1 MGIRAKC
8 AAAGISYT
16 RTKWKPFWGYF
27 RATGIE
33 HYNIESWNVHGLH
46 NSLVTQ
52 TSNPLERF
60 HRELNRW
67 FPTSYSSI
75 TTFVSVI
82 RAISQSYVDKLG
94 YVAQGCQKRGNR
106 RRTNTRKER
115 RRNAGSDSSNQVE
128 ETIDLTIAVGFTE
141 EDAASNSKSQMEWNS
156 TGESSESNKGEDN
169 ETNAEMDLEYSF
181 KPGEYC
187 DDTDDGD
194 TTSDAR
200 DETVV
205 KLLAQDQLY

>member
-1 MGIRAKC
+1 MEKGVLGVITV
-8 AAAGISYT
+8 IEPDYT

-33 HYNIESWNVHGLH
+33 HYNIESWNVHGLQ

-67 FPTSYSSI
+67 FPTSHSSI

-82 RAISQSYVDKLG
+82 RAISKSYVDKLG

-106 RRTNTRKER
+106 RRTNTRKGR

-169 ETNAEMDLEYSF
+169 HSAI
-181 KPGEYC
+181 
-187 DDTDDGD
+187 
-194 TTSDAR
+194 
-200 DETVV
+200 
-205 KLLAQDQLY
+205 LLGTRRRI